1 MTNPLTTIIVK
12 HELQQRRSYLLWW
25 SVGIIALIA
34 LTVLAYGS
42 VKDQADQLNKAFGG
56 LSSNISSFVGTSDMF
71 SPVGYLNSQLYYITL
86 PILFIILSV
95 TLAGSLL
102 NKEESRHTLELM
114 LSRPIGRSRLLLA
127 KALAGAI
134 VLTVLGTVTGVI
146 TWVCCAVVGLDVS
159 AIHLLATTA
168 WMMLFS
174 GAFGAIAFMF
184 YAASALSRRM
194 AIAAASLISFGG
206 YILSSIAGLVHG
218 LSWAAQLFPY
228 HYYNPGAMLQGHYSG
243 GLALYVLALY
253 AVSLVVALVGFRRR
267 DID

>member
-1 MTNPLTTIIVK
+1 MTSPLTTIIK
-12 HELQQRRSYLLWW
+12 QELNQRRSYLLWW
-25 SVGIIALIA
+25 SVGIVALIA

-71 SPVGYLNSQLYYITL
+71 SPIGYLNSQLYYITL

-95 TLAGSLL
+95 TLTGGLI
-102 NKEESRHTLELM
+102 NKEESRHTLEL
-114 LSRPIGRSRLLLA
+114 LLARPIGRSRLLLA

-134 VLTVLGTVTGVI
+134 VLAVLGTVTGIV
-146 TWVCCAVVGLDVS
+146 TWACCAVVGLDVS
-159 AIHLLATTA
+159 AVHLLATTA

-184 YAASALSRRM
+184 YAASQVTRRM
-194 AIAAASLISFGG
+194 AVVAASLLSFGG
-206 YILSSIAGLVHG
+206 YILSSVAGLVHG
-218 LSWAAQLFPY
+218 LSWAAKLFPY
-228 HYYNPGAMLQGHYSG
+228 HYYNPGAMLQGNFSG
-243 GLALYVLALY
+243 GLAVYVVAIY
-253 AVSLVVALVGFRRR
+253 AVSLTVALIGFRRR